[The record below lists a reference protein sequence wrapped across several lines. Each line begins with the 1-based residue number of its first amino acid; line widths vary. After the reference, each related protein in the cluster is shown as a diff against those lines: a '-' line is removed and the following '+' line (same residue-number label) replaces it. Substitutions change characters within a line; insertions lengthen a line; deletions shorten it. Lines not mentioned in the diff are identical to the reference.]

1 MKFFL
6 TAALTIVAASSSFA
20 NIVNLGPAPE
30 GGAGLG
36 NRLTVL
42 TLQSPANSIV
52 ETGCINAS
60 GTTTGCGFDD
70 ANALEGAGQIGS
82 YTTGDL
88 GLTSL
93 ADLRIMFNA
102 AQPGNSENIS
112 LDALVLT
119 LYNTTLNT
127 SAAFSLANSE
137 ILQSTFLGIGNE
149 GYMFGL
155 DANQAAQANLFVNGN
170 TNIVLGLGA
179 SLTGAIGGPD
189 TFSFSKITGPGG
201 DNTVPEPST
210 YMMLAGGMLALIGG
224 KKFRKAS

>member
-1 MKFFL
+1 MKFL
-6 TAALTIVAASSSFA
+6 MTAALTIAAASSSFA
-20 NIVNLGPAPE
+20 SIVNLGPAPE

-42 TLQSPANSIV
+42 TLQSPANSVV
-52 ETGCINAS
+52 ETGCVGPNES
-60 GTTTGCGFDD
+60 TVGCGFPDSD
-70 ANALEGAGQIGS
+70 VKTGAGQIGT
-82 YTTGDL
+82 YTIGDL

-93 ADLRIMFNA
+93 SNLRIMFNA
-102 AQPGNSENIS
+102 AQPGNAEDIT

-119 LYNTTLNT
+119 LYNTSLNT
-127 SAAFSLANSE
+127 SQSFNLAGPE
-137 ILQSTFLGIGNE
+137 VLLSTFLGIGNE

-155 DANQAAQANLFVNGN
+155 DSEQAAQANTFANGN
-170 TNIVLGLGA
+170 VNIVLGLGS

-189 TFSFSKITGPGG
+189 TFSFATVTPGG
-201 DNTVPEPST
+201 DNPVPEPST